1 VRTNDAS
8 LPSFSFCA
16 MRRPARF
23 PSSADEAEAAAAA
36 APVAGHVPPPPVAA
50 AAPIFPSA
58 AEEAEEDQ
66 IIPKP
71 EPDHRGVRVSA
82 TVGSRASGWPPV
94 ARDGAAAAAWFGGRL
109 RALLRLPDGRVLV
122 SDGGTN
128 LIRMLS
134 ADLQQVS
141 TVAGDG
147 GQGYWGRHR
156 DGAALQAQF
165 RAPYGLAL
173 LPGGRGVLVVDYG
186 NHRLRL
192 LSADLQQVST
202 VAGDGGQGHRDGAA
216 AQAQFRHPT
225 GLALLPDG
233 RVLVMDS
240 SNRRIRMLSADLQ
253 QVSTVAGDGERG
265 HRDGAAAQAQFRH
278 PTGLALHP
286 DGRVL
291 VADQAGACIRALSA
305 DLQQVSTVAGGVW
318 VADRGAFHADGAAL
332 AQAVFNCPNGLA
344 LLPDGR
350 VLVSDQ
356 NNNLIRVLSADLQQ
370 VSTLWKVDVGVW
382 PSGAF
387 LALPDGRVLV
397 GGGDGIC
404 VLEGFPAALL
414 GPKPS
419 FKRPKKTQQQL
430 QKKRRAL
437 AGGASSSG
445 LVPKRSRSGAS
456 SSAAA
461 AVAASS
467 SDSEGEEQ
475 PGGSAALV

>member
-165 RAPYGLAL
+165 RTPYGLAL
-173 LPGGRGVLVVDYG
+173 LPGGRGVLVADYS

-192 LSADLQQVST
+192 
-202 VAGDGGQGHRDGAA
+202 
-216 AQAQFRHPT
+216 
-225 GLALLPDG
+225 
-233 RVLVMDS
+233 
-240 SNRRIRMLSADLQ
+240 LSADLQ

-318 VADRGAFHADGAAL
+318 VANRDALHADGAAL

-370 VSTLWKVDVGVW
+370 VSTLWKVDVGTW

-419 FKRPKKTQQQL
+419 FKRPKKTTQQQ
-430 QKKRRAL
+430 QQQQQQQQEKKRAL

-445 LVPKRSRSGAS
+445 HLVPKRPRSGTG
-456 SSAAA
+456 
-461 AVAASS
+461 
-467 SDSEGEEQ
+467 GEEQ
-475 PGGSAALV
+475 PGGEQPGGAAAEAEPLC

>member
-1 VRTNDAS
+1 MRTNDAS

-23 PSSADEAEAAAAA
+23 TSSADEAEAAAAA

-128 LIRMLS
+128 L
-134 ADLQQVS
+134 
-141 TVAGDG
+141 
-147 GQGYWGRHR
+147 
-156 DGAALQAQF
+156 
-165 RAPYGLAL
+165 
-173 LPGGRGVLVVDYG
+173 
-186 NHRLRL
+186 
-192 LSADLQQVST
+192 
-202 VAGDGGQGHRDGAA
+202 
-216 AQAQFRHPT
+216 
-225 GLALLPDG
+225 
-233 RVLVMDS
+233 
-240 SNRRIRMLSADLQ
+240 IRMLSADLQ